1 MISGNNRRKTFR
13 LTYKLRGAVSIVTI
27 ERRPAVREKNYLC
40 SCYFCLGGT
49 NKYSGGSSITNFPLI
64 FPRTPMIRNK
74 KFEINVVDLRSSPR
88 FVVHVVYLLGFFNSR
103 IFSPWPH
110 NLQGLFYEDIE
121 SCNRLLMRPFEK
133 QGNRNASGH
142 LDG

>member
-1 MISGNNRRKTFR
+1 MEVQSQIC
-13 LTYKLRGAVSIVTI
+13 
-27 ERRPAVREKNYLC
+27 C
-40 SCYFCLGGT
+40 SKSCHRLGGYFGIVDLPGAKKEKQQVT
-49 NKYSGGSSITNFPLI
+49 MQFRI
-64 FPRTPMIRNK
+64 FDFR
-74 KFEINVVDLRSSPR
+74 FNVVDLRSSPR